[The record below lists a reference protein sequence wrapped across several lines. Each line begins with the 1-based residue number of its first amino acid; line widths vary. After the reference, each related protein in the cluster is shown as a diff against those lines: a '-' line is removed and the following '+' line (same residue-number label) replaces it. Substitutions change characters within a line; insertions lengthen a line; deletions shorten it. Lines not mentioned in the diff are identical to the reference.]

1 MRRLLRKLSYTIT
14 ESGVIWRLYWVSWRN
29 ALHQF
34 RDIDVERHRQTV
46 KGIAGNNG
54 GCRIAVDPA
63 QGTQIDIRQPR
74 QAALTETFGL
84 GNFLDFQSHHVTAR
98 ASLCLALEWIAFKS
112 SMKLYLTGAI
122 L

>member
-1 MRRLLRKLSYTIT
+1 MRVIDSTIPDVPINTCSILLYKKYSLARRTSRITRKVMRRLLRKLSYTIT

-63 QGTQIDIRQPR
+63 QG
-74 QAALTETFGL
+74 
-84 GNFLDFQSHHVTAR
+84 
-98 ASLCLALEWIAFKS
+98 
-112 SMKLYLTGAI
+112 
-122 L
+122 